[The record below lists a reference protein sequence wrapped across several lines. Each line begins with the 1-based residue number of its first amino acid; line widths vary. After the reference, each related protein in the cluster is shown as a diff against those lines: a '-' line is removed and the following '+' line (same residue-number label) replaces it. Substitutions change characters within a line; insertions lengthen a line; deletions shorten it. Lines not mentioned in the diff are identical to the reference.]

1 MCGIAGVLLPAGA
14 SADPRLVRA
23 MTRALEHRGP
33 DEEGYHVEGRIGL
46 GQRRLS
52 IIDLAGGR
60 QPIYNEDDSVCVV
73 FNGEI
78 FNYLELRRDL
88 EAKGHRFRTQTD
100 TETIVHAYEEYG
112 RDFPSRLNGQ
122 FAIALWDAKAERLV
136 LVRDRMGIRPL
147 FYAEPG
153 PGEIAFA
160 SEMKSLFRHP
170 GLRAEI
176 DPQGLNQIYT
186 FWVNVP
192 PRTPF
197 KGVKELR
204 PGECLWMG
212 PGRTES
218 FLYWK
223 PSFPDAGGYPER
235 PLSHYVDGLRDI
247 LQQSLTLQLR
257 SDVPVAAYLSG
268 GIDSSIICSLVKR
281 HHNPDLHT
289 FSLAFKESDYDERAW
304 QQQAARYIGTHHR
317 TVEVDNRGVAETF
330 PRAVWFAERPL
341 LRAAPAPMFTL
352 AGLVRSAG
360 IKVVLTGE
368 GADEIFAGY
377 NIFREDKVRRFWAKQ
392 PGSRLRPLLLSKLYP
407 YINKSAVS
415 QSFWRAFFKRG
426 LTDTGHRYYSHMIRW
441 QNTSFIKDLL
451 RPELRAQMDDQALYE
466 ELDAYTD
473 PDMMRWDPLCRA
485 QYLEMALFM
494 PGYLLNSQGDRM
506 MMGNSV
512 EGRFPFLD
520 HRVVEFASTIPPRY
534 KLRLLEEKWILK
546 RAFADVVPKEIAER
560 PKQPYRAPIAPALL
574 GGVPSEAS
582 SMLDKDV
589 IESSG
594 YFQPE
599 QAGKLLTK
607 LRGGATASA
616 REEMAL
622 VGMVSLHLLHRQMVQ
637 GQGSPGAA
645 P

>member
-1 MCGIAGVLLPAGA
+1 MCGIAGVLVPAGGGV
-14 SADPRLVRA
+14 DPNGIRV

-52 IIDLAGGR
+52 IIDLAGGH
-60 QPIYNEDDSVCVV
+60 QPIYNEDGTVCVV

-78 FNYLELRRDL
+78 FNYLELRREL
-88 EAKGHRFRTQTD
+88 EGKGHRFRTRTD

-122 FAIALWDAKAERLV
+122 FAIALWDARSERLV
-136 LVRDRMGIRPL
+136 LARDRMGIRPL
-147 FYAEPG
+147 FYAEPR
-153 PGEIAFA
+153 PGEIIFA
-160 SEMKSLFRHP
+160 SEMKSLFHHP

-176 DPQGLNQIYT
+176 DPQGLNQIFT

-204 PGECLWMG
+204 PGECMWIS
-212 PGRTES
+212 PERTES

-223 PSFPDAGGYPER
+223 PSFPDAGDYPER
-235 PLSHYVDGLRDI
+235 PLSHYVEGLREI
-247 LQQSLTLQLR
+247 MHHSLTLQLR

-268 GIDSSIICSLVKR
+268 GLDSSIISSLVKR
-281 HHNPDLHT
+281 HHNPDLQT
-289 FSLAFKESDYDERAW
+289 FSLAFAESDYDERAW
-304 QQQAARYIGTHHR
+304 QMQAAQYIGTRHR
-317 TVEVDNRGVAETF
+317 TVEVDNRAVAETF

-377 NIFREDKVRRFWAKQ
+377 NIFREDKVRRFWARQ
-392 PGSRLRPLLLSKLYP
+392 PESRLRPRLLSALYP
-407 YINKSAVS
+407 YINKSSVS
-415 QSFWRAFFKRG
+415 QAFWRSFFKRG
-426 LTDTGHRYYSHMIRW
+426 LTDTGHRYYSHLIRW
-441 QNTSFIKDLL
+441 QNTSFIKDFLQ
-451 RPELRAQMDDQALYE
+451 PELRAQMDDKALYE

-520 HRVVEFASTIPPRY
+520 HRVVEFAATIPPKY
-534 KLRLLEEKWILK
+534 KLRLLEEKYI
-546 RAFADVVPKEIAER
+546 
-560 PKQPYRAPIAPALL
+560 
-574 GGVPSEAS
+574 
-582 SMLDKDV
+582 
-589 IESSG
+589 
-594 YFQPE
+594 
-599 QAGKLLTK
+599 
-607 LRGGATASA
+607 
-616 REEMAL
+616 
-622 VGMVSLHLLHRQMVQ
+622 
-637 GQGSPGAA
+637 
-645 P
+645 